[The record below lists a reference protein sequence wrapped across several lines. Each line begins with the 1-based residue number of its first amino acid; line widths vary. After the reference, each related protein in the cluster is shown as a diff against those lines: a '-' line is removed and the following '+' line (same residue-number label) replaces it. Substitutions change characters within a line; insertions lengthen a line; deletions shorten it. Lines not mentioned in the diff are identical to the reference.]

1 MRLSKNAK
9 EKANAQGP
17 FEVKTWRGN
26 LQKPGKNLK
35 RAGKGKLCRQGVIQ
49 KISVRLNLF
58 LVELKLMGT

>member
-35 RAGKGKLCRQGVIQ
+35 RAGKKQIMQARGDPKNFSQA
-49 KISVRLNLF
+49 
-58 LVELKLMGT
+58 